1 VKDERGGWGCIYVGP
16 TPVSGIEESMMT
28 RKIRTSLAA
37 LLIAA
42 LMTTVAGC
50 GEREN
55 ISDISQL
62 KGKEFAV
69 PTGTVVDKLVL
80 SKIPDAK
87 FKYFNSLLD
96 ACMAVKTGK
105 VDAAACDGPMLK
117 NIAAKNPGMVVLPQ
131 MITTDNYG
139 FAVRLEDKEL
149 KGVVD
154 GVIGELKS
162 SGRYDVMIKRW
173 LPDQGAPKPMP
184 EIETGSA
191 GVLRFGTSAA
201 AEPFSF
207 VDGSQRIVGM
217 DIEIAS
223 LVAQKLNKKLE
234 IVNMDIGGVIPALV
248 AAKVDMIGACITITE
263 ERAQKVLFSEPYYTG
278 GIAALVKE

>member
-1 VKDERGGWGCIYVGP
+1 MIVTFRLSL
-16 TPVSGIEESMMT
+16 SGIEESMMAK
-28 RKIRTSLAA
+28 KIQSSLAA
-37 LLIAA
+37 LLVAA
-42 LMTTVAGC
+42 LLTTAAGC
-50 GEREN
+50 GEREK
-55 ISDISQL
+55 ITDISQL

-96 ACMAVKTGK
+96 ACMAVTAGK

-117 NIAAKNPGMVVLPQ
+117 NIAAKSSGMVVLPQ
-131 MITTDNYG
+131 MLTTDNYG
-139 FAVRLEDKEL
+139 FAVRPEDKEL
-149 KGVVD
+149 KSVID

-162 SGRYDVMIKRW
+162 SGRYDSMIKRW
-173 LPDQGAPKPMP
+173 LPDRGAPQPMP
-184 EIETGSA
+184 QIETGSA
-191 GVLRFGTSAA
+191 GILRFGTSAT

-223 LVAQKLNKKLE
+223 LVAQKLNRKLE
-234 IVNMDIGGVIPALV
+234 IVNMDIGGVIPALT
-248 AAKVDMIGACITITE
+248 ASKVDMIGACITITE